1 MIKWP
6 NELLM
11 IRFYVELLYEEF
23 LKGFMDEQ
31 FSQVCGANFSFAL
44 TDQVEVLENP
54 PNVVCDILL
63 W

>member
-31 FSQVCGANFSFAL
+31 FSQVRGANFSFAL
-44 TDQVEVLENP
+44 TGQVEVLENP
-54 PNVVCDILL
+54 PNVVCDILS
-63 W
+63 

>member
-54 PNVVCDILL
+54 S
-63 W
+63 

>member
-23 LKGFMDEQ
+23 LKGFMDEK

-44 TDQVEVLENP
+44 TNQVEVLENP
-54 PNVVCDILL
+54 PNVVCNILS
-63 W
+63 